1 MSTFIEGKWQWMMDW
16 CRKYRLSPA
25 NSNVWRKAE
34 EEYNLAHPIPVIEP
48 YVYCEAYQNVYVGTH
63 EVEEFH
69 QDNAGKYDDIAQG
82 YVNIAHPSFSNDAL
96 IDYYQKGGDK
106 PPFIAPKP

>member
-34 EEYNLAHPIPVIEP
+34 EEYNLAHVIEP
-48 YVYCEAYQNVYVGTH
+48 YVYCEAYQSVYVGTH

-69 QDNAGKYDDIAQG
+69 HDNNDKYDDIAQG
-82 YVNIAHPSFSNDAL
+82 YVNIAHPSFDIEVLRAYHR
-96 IDYYQKGGDK
+96 DMGVAGK
-106 PPFIAPKP
+106 PVFIVPKP